1 MRFELTFNAWK
12 CILSGEEGGGDDQEG
27 QHSASAASTSKSKSD
42 LDKKI

>member
-27 QHSASAASTSKSKSD
+27 HHSASAASTSKSKSD
-42 LDKKI
+42 LEKKI